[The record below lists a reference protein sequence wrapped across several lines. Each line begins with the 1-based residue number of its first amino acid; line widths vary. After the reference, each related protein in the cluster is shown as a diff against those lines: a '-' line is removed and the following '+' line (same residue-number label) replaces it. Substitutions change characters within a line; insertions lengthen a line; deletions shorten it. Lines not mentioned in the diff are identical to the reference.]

1 MTTISEI
8 EDRLNAL
15 AFSGRSYSGSTRE
28 GVETAYD
35 VTVIIFEAKAATDIE
50 YLIAR
55 VRELQTAISTAAA
68 ELREAAADIAA
79 SYAANDEETEEIRV
93 IIGDP
98 VDKLIAV
105 AQAEEAAK

>member
-28 GVETAYD
+28 GVKTAYD
-35 VTVIIFEAKAATDIE
+35 VAVIIFEAKAATDIE